1 MVFSSII
8 FLLFFLPITLL
19 LYFLS
24 PRVLKNSTL
33 LVLSLFFYAW
43 GEAEFVLLM
52 LASIGVNYVLGR
64 LIDRY
69 RDSWQAN
76 WSLATSVVFN
86 IGLLAYFKYA
96 GFALDNINELF
107 AATTIDGGNIHLPI
121 GISFFT
127 FQVMSYVID
136 VYRGTTPV
144 QKNILN
150 LGLFISFFPQLIA
163 GPIVRYK
170 DIHEQLTDRRVT
182 IDGFAAGVRRFT
194 IGLGKKVL
202 IANNAA
208 VAADAIFALEPSTI
222 GTNLAW
228 LGVIAY
234 TLQIFFDFSG
244 YSDMAIGMGMMFG
257 FRLPEN
263 FNYPYISTS
272 IREFWRRWHITLSN
286 WFRDYVYIP
295 LGGNRKG
302 TIRTYINLYIVF
314 FLTGLWHGASWTFVV
329 WGLIHGTFM
338 VLERIGLGDLLER
351 MWVPI
356 RHAYML
362 LVVMFTWVFFRA
374 ENFEHALD
382 YLWQMVNFSGD
393 SLLNPLA
400 LYLNPELQLVI
411 VLGIIF
417 SMPVVQFIERR
428 TEDNRILQD
437 GVVPVL
443 QFASTSIILLVSL
456 SYLASGS
463 HNPFIYFRF

>member
-1 MVFSSII
+1 MIFSSII
-8 FLLFFLPITLL
+8 FLLFFLPVTLL
-19 LYFLS
+19 LYLLS
-24 PRVLKNSTL
+24 PRVIKNSTL
-33 LVLSLFFYAW
+33 LLVSLFFYAW

-52 LASIGVNYVLGR
+52 VVSIIVNYALG
-64 LIDRY
+64 LIIDRH
-69 RDSWQAN
+69 RDQWQARL
-76 WSLATSVVFN
+76 SLIASVVFN

-96 GFALDNINELF
+96 GFAFDNINQMF
-107 AATTIDGGNIHLPI
+107 SATTYDGSNIHLPI

-144 QKNILN
+144 QKNVLN

-182 IDGFAAGVRRFT
+182 LDGFAAGVRRFT

-234 TLQIFFDFSG
+234 SLQIFFDFSG

-286 WFRDYVYIP
+286 WFRDYVYVP

-302 TIRTYINLYIVF
+302 TLRTYINLYIVF
-314 FLTGLWHGASWTFVV
+314 FLTGLWHGASWTFVI

-338 VLERIGLGDLLER
+338 VLERIGLEAVLARL
-351 MWVPI
+351 WSPI
-356 RHAYML
+356 RHVYML

-374 ENFEHALD
+374 ESLDYALD
-382 YLWQMVNFSGD
+382 YLWRMVNFSGD
-393 SLLNPLA
+393 SLQNPLA
-400 LYLNPELQLVI
+400 LYLNPELQLVL
-411 VLGIIF
+411 VLGILF
-417 SMPVVQFIERR
+417 SMPVVQFIESR
-428 TEDNRILQD
+428 TADNRIIQD

-443 QFASTSIILLVSL
+443 QFTTTSVILFVSL

>member
-8 FLLFFLPITLL
+8 FLLFFLPITLV

-24 PRVLKNSTL
+24 PRVIKNTTL

-43 GEAEFVLLM
+43 GETEYVLLM
-52 LASIGVNYVLGR
+52 VISIVVNYALGL
-64 LIDRY
+64 LIDRH
-69 RDSWQAN
+69 REQWQSRL
-76 WSLATSVVFN
+76 SLVASVVFN

-96 GFALDNINELF
+96 GFALDNINQLF
-107 AATTIDGGNIHLPI
+107 SATTSDGSNIHLPI

-144 QKNILN
+144 QRNVLN

-234 TLQIFFDFSG
+234 SLQIFFDFSG

-272 IREFWRRWHITLSN
+272 IREFWRRWHMTLSN
-286 WFRDYVYIP
+286 WFRDYVYVP

-302 TIRTYINLYIVF
+302 TLRTYINLYIVF
-314 FLTGLWHGASWTFVV
+314 FLTGLWHGASWTFVI

-338 VLERIGLGDLLER
+338 VLERIGLEAVLER
-351 MWVPI
+351 LWSPI
-356 RHAYML
+356 QHVYML

-374 ENFEHALD
+374 ESLDYALD
-382 YLWQMVNFSGD
+382 YLWRMVNFSGD
-393 SLLNPLA
+393 SLQNPLA

-411 VLGIIF
+411 VLGVIF
-417 SMPVVQFIERR
+417 SIPVVQYIENR
-428 TEDNRILQD
+428 TADNRIIQD

-443 QFASTSIILLVSL
+443 QFATTSVLLFVSL